1 MGDTKNTVKEQDFQV
16 IDGGKGAD
24 NKDTIKINK
33 LKVFKSELVN
43 VEYLNADDLFSEFD
57 SIKVITFSY
66 DINFMDHLM
75 QFFKYGEI
83 ILGADYMAQKDGK
96 LNDLLEVAAN
106 NYEAIQA
113 VKSKKHLV
121 EMIAKGD
128 LNLRTSN
135 YILDHRKIYLLK
147 SDDGRTRVIKASAN
161 MSGRA
166 WNGEHI
172 EHYEYDDTP
181 FCYEEYEKDF
191 ETAWLM
197 ASDVPYT
204 MISGKKSEDYIE
216 GNPMIKRAKET
227 DKVTVVQTSSE
238 PVNLEIVK
246 YMIDHTRI
254 KEDYKEIFN
263 GCGAQNKGGVIEL
276 KPKVIKKVEMG
287 LKKLNN
293 KRRISVSVQ
302 KRFYPELTFDWNEQ
316 KAFMDGT
323 ELDLHPSVED
333 VRKDIDELM
342 QVFQNFEMFVDETGD
357 LQATHFKFMNFIF
370 ESPFHA
376 KLRFDMFLRGIGT
389 MSLPMFALETSETAN
404 SGKTFMTNF
413 ILKMMTGKTHLAGN
427 NESTRLDNLRDILKY
442 CKGFPHFVDEINA
455 ASFTRITSLIKDE
468 SACEKVNPESM
479 PVIVMA
485 GNDLKEPDE
494 KVRKRMVFFRVNA
507 SLPSTVDQNGLRTAS
522 NTILSRIGTAL
533 YREYLGRMMTAVT
546 NLIEFIDE
554 KKPQETNDMWY
565 PDLVNI
571 SSKIL
576 IEIFKE
582 NGYNIPS
589 YMRELEWNKDYY
601 GANYIAE
608 NTIRS
613 IRKEYEENPETFV
626 IGRDTV
632 KIEAG
637 GADAIKKFKSWENT
651 LPAEMRAKS
660 SQMRDGSCFISM
672 NRKELED
679 RLGFKLKKNHILS
692 FFKNK

>member
-16 IDGGKGAD
+16 IDGGKGTD
-24 NKDTIKINK
+24 NKDAIKINK

-166 WNGEHI
+166 WNGEHM

-204 MISGKKSEDYIE
+204 MISGKKS
-216 GNPMIKRAKET
+216 
-227 DKVTVVQTSSE
+227 
-238 PVNLEIVK
+238 
-246 YMIDHTRI
+246 
-254 KEDYKEIFN
+254 EDYKEIFN

-302 KRFYPELTFDWNEQ
+302 KRFYPELIFDWNEQ

-427 NESTRLDNLRDILKY
+427 NESTKLDNLRDVRKY
-442 CKGFPHFVDEINA
+442 CKGVPYFVDEINA
-455 ASFTRITSLIKDE
+455 ASFTRITGLIKNDL
-468 SACEKVNPESM
+468 ACEDKDQELM
-479 PVIVMA
+479 PVIIMA

-692 FFKNK
+692 FLKK

>member
-16 IDGGKGAD
+16 IDGGKGTD
-24 NKDTIKINK
+24 NKDAIKINK

-166 WNGEHI
+166 WNGEHM

-238 PVNLEIVK
+238 PVNLE
-246 YMIDHTRI
+246 
-254 KEDYKEIFN
+254 
-263 GCGAQNKGGVIEL
+263 
-276 KPKVIKKVEMG
+276 KVEMG

-302 KRFYPELTFDWNEQ
+302 KRFYPELIFDWNEQ

-427 NESTRLDNLRDILKY
+427 NESTKLDNLRDVRKY
-442 CKGFPHFVDEINA
+442 CKGVPYFVDEINA
-455 ASFTRITSLIKDE
+455 ASFTRITGLIKNDL
-468 SACEKVNPESM
+468 ACEDKDQELM
-479 PVIVMA
+479 PVIIMA

-692 FFKNK
+692 FLKK

>member
-166 WNGEHI
+166 WNGEHM

-413 ILKMMTGKTHLAGN
+413 ILKMINFHTANLRPTKSLGVREPRVWLSETKRKTPECSGVSFFRAGN
-427 NESTRLDNLRDILKY
+427 SNSLTNAFHICVYVHLCVVPRYIASQHPWKQSQSLLQNTKETTA
-442 CKGFPHFVDEINA
+442 GHFRRSVFLLSGRIPGVHELLWKA
-455 ASFTRITSLIKDE
+455 AS
-468 SACEKVNPESM
+468 
-479 PVIVMA
+479 
-485 GNDLKEPDE
+485 
-494 KVRKRMVFFRVNA
+494 
-507 SLPSTVDQNGLRTAS
+507 
-522 NTILSRIGTAL
+522 LSCGR
-533 YREYLGRMMTAVT
+533 YR
-546 NLIEFIDE
+546 
-554 KKPQETNDMWY
+554 
-565 PDLVNI
+565 
-571 SSKIL
+571 
-576 IEIFKE
+576 
-582 NGYNIPS
+582 
-589 YMRELEWNKDYY
+589 
-601 GANYIAE
+601 
-608 NTIRS
+608 
-613 IRKEYEENPETFV
+613 
-626 IGRDTV
+626 
-632 KIEAG
+632 
-637 GADAIKKFKSWENT
+637 
-651 LPAEMRAKS
+651 
-660 SQMRDGSCFISM
+660 
-672 NRKELED
+672 
-679 RLGFKLKKNHILS
+679 
-692 FFKNK
+692 

>member
-166 WNGEHI
+166 WNGEHM

-302 KRFYPELTFDWNEQ
+302 ERFYPELTFDWNEQ

-376 KLRFDMFLRGIGT
+376 KLRF
-389 MSLPMFALETSETAN
+389 A
-404 SGKTFMTNF
+404 
-413 ILKMMTGKTHLAGN
+413 
-427 NESTRLDNLRDILKY
+427 
-442 CKGFPHFVDEINA
+442 
-455 ASFTRITSLIKDE
+455 
-468 SACEKVNPESM
+468 
-479 PVIVMA
+479 
-485 GNDLKEPDE
+485 
-494 KVRKRMVFFRVNA
+494 
-507 SLPSTVDQNGLRTAS
+507 
-522 NTILSRIGTAL
+522 ILSRIGTAL